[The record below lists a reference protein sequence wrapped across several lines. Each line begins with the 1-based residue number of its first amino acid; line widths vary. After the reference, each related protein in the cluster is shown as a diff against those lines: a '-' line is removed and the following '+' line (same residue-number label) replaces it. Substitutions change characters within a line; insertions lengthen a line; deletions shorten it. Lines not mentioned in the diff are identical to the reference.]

1 MQAASCTGSF
11 ILPTTDCDVGD
22 GGCGYVGMQ
31 HCQGSCVPPA
41 TIDTGECAKVYSDR
55 LTLQNMDGKDEATC
69 PDECTFEDN
78 AMTPEQAMAMFVVAA
93 CGCLVFYSAW
103 MLVRC
108 CVFSKHRREGKR
120 AEIRAEMAAKKKREG
135 AGTLS
140 RKNVRSM

>member
-1 MQAASCTGSF
+1 MAAMEASMQAASCTGSF
-11 ILPTTDCDVGD
+11 MLPNN
-22 GGCGYVGMQ
+22 
-31 HCQGSCVPPA
+31 
-41 TIDTGECAKVYSDR
+41 TIDTGGCAKVYSDR